1 VTIKRISRVIGS
13 CMAAGLMMTGC
24 NMEAAPP
31 AAPDGSSPVTP
42 AQKAVASPGSTAA
55 SKSGIRLTDVAPGA
69 NTLLQGFS
77 PGLGALEIEI
87 TAHDSGEVTR
97 LDLRAE
103 AGELHG
109 AIALPEE
116 SAADYAI
123 AAYDVEG
130 RITHKAEGM
139 APALAQLDKPFE
151 IPLHPV
157 EMSAGDARDGI
168 VLTLSREAIAL
179 SAQES
184 PEDPREWIV
193 RADLFDARGEPLKFE
208 PGSLD
213 WRLLDDRFL
222 ELRPYFDP
230 RDIKVVVKK
239 DLPEFELCR
248 LQPVV
253 TACLPNGLCKPLR
266 VCSDPWRQIS
276 AGSQHTCALTRS
288 GAAFCWGLNT
298 QGQLGAQPNGSCT
311 GSATSPHA
319 CQSRP
324 LRVECP
330 ANSPCSF
337 TQISSGD
344 TLTAALDVNG
354 DVWWWGRGTSAHHRV
369 DAMLG
374 GSPVKFSMVA
384 AGFGHACALSQ
395 SRQEIWCWGTNGYG
409 EAGAPRS
416 QLEVPDHAPVRVLVP
431 LKFRKVVAGGEHT
444 CAIGH
449 TGYDVVCWGRDDEK
463 QSSGP
468 NSTQAPNTGSGPF
481 FFQQFGGLTAI
492 HDVAVSS
499 NSTCVTLS
507 YTVQCWGAHRYLNTA
522 PFGSP
527 GHLTVGFSHVCGLTG
542 PQASCMGANN
552 WGELGIGSMTF
563 QASPVVVRAPPNEF
577 QDLSAGDS
585 HTCGI
590 DPVGDAFCWGRN
602 TSGQVGN
609 GATSYSV
616 NAPVKVAAP

>member
-13 CMAAGLMMTGC
+13 CIAAALVMTGC
-24 NMEAAPP
+24 DLEAAPP
-31 AAPDGSSPVTP
+31 AATPGPVPLASAGKALASPVMT
-42 AQKAVASPGSTAA
+42 TA
-55 SKSGIRLTDVAPGA
+55 SKGEVRLEQAAPGA
-69 NTLLQGFS
+69 NTLVEAFS
-77 PGLGALEIEI
+77 PELGALEIQI
-87 TAHDSGEVTR
+87 AARGSGEVTR
-97 LDLRAE
+97 LELRAE
-103 AGELHG
+103 AGEIRG
-109 AIALPEE
+109 AIVFPEE
-116 SAADYAI
+116 SAADYSI
-123 AAYDVEG
+123 AASDLEG
-130 RITHKAEGM
+130 RITHKAEGT
-139 APALAQLDKPFE
+139 APALAQLDKPFQ

-157 EMSAGDARDGI
+157 DMRAGDARDGI
-168 VLTLSREAIAL
+168 VLTLSREGIAL
-179 SAQES
+179 TARES

-193 RADLFDARGEPLKFE
+193 SADLFDARGEPLRFE
-208 PGSLD
+208 PGDLE
-213 WRLLDDRFL
+213 WRLLDERFL
-222 ELRPYFDP
+222 ELRPYFEP

-239 DLPEFELCR
+239 ELPEFELCR

-276 AGSQHTCALTRS
+276 AGSQHSCALTRS

-298 QGQLGAQPNGSCT
+298 QGQLGAQPPGSCT
-311 GSATSPHA
+311 ASATAPHA
-319 CQSRP
+319 CHSRP

-337 TQISSGD
+337 TQISAGE

-369 DAMLG
+369 DAMLA

-416 QLEVPDHAPVRVLVP
+416 QLEVPDHAPVRVMVP
-431 LKFRKVVAGGEHT
+431 LKFRKIVAGGEHT

-449 TGYDVVCWGRDDEK
+449 TGYDVVCWGRDDQK

-481 FFQQFGGLTAI
+481 YFQQFGGLTAI

-499 NSTCVTLS
+499 NTTCVTLS
-507 YTVQCWGAHRYLNTA
+507 YTVRCWGDNGWLNTA

-527 GHLTVGFSHVCGLTG
+527 DHLTVGFSHLCALRGL
-542 PQASCMGANN
+542 QASCMGANN
-552 WGELGIGSMTF
+552 WGELGIGSMAF
-563 QASPVVVRAPPNEF
+563 QAAPVAVRAPPSEYA
-577 QDLSAGDS
+577 DLSAGDS

-590 DPVGDAFCWGRN
+590 DPAGDAFCWGRN

-609 GATSYSV
+609 AATSYSV